1 MTTHYIGEAI
11 TVDFDTPPLFSKRPH
26 CPDRFIWAGETFHI
40 VEVLAQTTDFNRRG
54 RMADNMQPA
63 HAAHAQLRGSWG
75 VGRYAFTVRTA
86 GGRVFEI
93 YYDRAPRDA
102 DDRTGNWF
110 LRTEMVD

>member
-1 MTTHYIGEAI
+1 
-11 TVDFDTPPLFSKRPH
+11 
-26 CPDRFIWAGETFHI
+26 
-40 VEVLAQTTDFNRRG
+40 
-54 RMADNMQPA
+54 MADNMQPA